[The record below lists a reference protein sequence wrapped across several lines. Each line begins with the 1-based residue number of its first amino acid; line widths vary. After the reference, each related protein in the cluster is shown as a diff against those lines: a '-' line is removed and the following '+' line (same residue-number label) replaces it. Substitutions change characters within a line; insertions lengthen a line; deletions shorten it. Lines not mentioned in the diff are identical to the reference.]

1 MEKIEI
7 VKKLFTAIEKGDY
20 TKAKSLLAP
29 DFKIVGAPP
38 QPMGSDD
45 WLAFHKQLSTGLPD
59 FKFNLTNMSE
69 SGNVVN
75 ATAHVGGT
83 FTKAMPSFIKGQP
96 AIQPTNKAISNPK
109 ENMTMTFKGDK
120 IVTLT
125 VEKVSGGGIP
135 GFLKQIGAE
144 VPSKV

>member
-7 VKKLFTAIEKGDY
+7 VKNLFTTIEKGDY
-20 TKAKSLLAP
+20 TKAKSFLAP

-59 FKFNLTNMSE
+59 FKFNLSDIIE

-75 ATAHVGGT
+75 CTAKVGGT
-83 FTKAMPSFIKGQP
+83 FTKEMPSFIKGQP
-96 AIQPTNKAISNPK
+96 AIQPTNKVLFNPK
-109 ENMTMTFKGDK
+109 ENLTLTFKGDK
-120 IVTLT
+120 ILTVT
-125 VEKVSGGGIP
+125 VEKVPGGGIP
-135 GFLKQIGAE
+135 GFLKQIGVE